1 MKLVKATEN
10 FIIYISMV
18 GWKIK
23 LVATIATEASK
34 AGKKAIVHLVSF
46 MSHKL
51 WHITLQHLV
60 FQMSKNISSRA
71 QTPFRSLFI
80 PETTP
85 IISKTSWIL
94 KFNVSLKWP
103 LWPHLTFLTWF
114 DLSVIVFLHFQFLDK
129 MTLQFIP
136 RSPSLLSVVSFIIR
150 IQTNQLILT
159 LFPAFSGK
167 KIGNV
172 PQIRNSRTV
181 TVSELTDNKLFSGIT
196 LARWNPDDDVWME
209 HAKVSKELC
218 GYLIYRKGLEYCE
231 ALRER

>member
-1 MKLVKATEN
+1 MLKCI
-10 FIIYISMV
+10 F
-18 GWKIK
+18 
-23 LVATIATEASK
+23 
-34 AGKKAIVHLVSF
+34 
-46 MSHKL
+46 
-51 WHITLQHLV
+51 
-60 FQMSKNISSRA
+60 SRA

-94 KFNVSLKWP
+94 KFNVSLK
-103 LWPHLTFLTWF
+103 WPHLTFLTWF

-167 KIGNV
+167 
-172 PQIRNSRTV
+172 IRNPRTA
-181 TVSELTDNKLFSGIT
+181 TVSEFTDNKLFSGIT